1 MAVFSLLHGALALA
15 VIAACGLLYREIR
28 RPAPP
33 ALPAPGTADALRGV
47 HGWLA
52 FLIGIFVLIAPGV
65 TIARYAMAFDL
76 AEAQEPALLAAA
88 GWLAYKYAVWMVVA
102 TTALLSVAAGVGLA
116 RQRNPGVV
124 RRAQV
129 ILWINGPVAGVFA
142 TVTIPLLLYGHGSA
156 DALFYAQL
164 VTSMLGAT
172 IWTAYLSLSRRV
184 RNTYFPAAAARAA

>member
-1 MAVFSLLHGALALA
+1 
-15 VIAACGLLYREIR
+15 
-28 RPAPP
+28 
-33 ALPAPGTADALRGV
+33 V

-76 AEAQEPALLAAA
+76 AEAQQPALLAAA
-88 GWLAYKYAVWMVVA
+88 GWLSYKYAVWMVVA
-102 TTALLSVAAGVGLA
+102 ATALLSAAAGVGLA
-116 RQRNPGVV
+116 RQRDPGVV

-142 TVTIPLLLYGHGSA
+142 TVTIPLLLYGRAGA

-184 RNTYFPAAAARAA
+184 RNTYFAAAAA